1 MGQPAVSAGVSP
13 SGIDHP
19 RGDELRTGAPVV
31 GPDRFDLDPSAI
43 DRDDP
48 VGPFR
53 CQRVDL
59 VARRHDGTDSV
70 EQAVIQFAPSR
81 VNHRQPNDNATPPAR
96 SSS

>member
-1 MGQPAVSAGVSP
+1 MSIIHAGTSCGP
-13 SGIDHP
+13 EP
-19 RGDELRTGAPVV
+19 RSFR
-31 GPDRFDLDPSAI
+31 PDRFDLDPSAI

-70 EQAVIQFAPSR
+70 EQAVIQFALSR
-81 VNHRQPNDNATPPAR
+81 VNHRQPKDNATPPAR
-96 SSS
+96 SSSKE